1 MRVALVWRMGVGLV
15 QDFISVPVLESSFG
29 IFCVECCMFFITIP
43 VTLSILLLV
52 MGVLRFL
59 PQWPRL
65 LAWNFLM
72 MPFFHFFYL
81 MATIMQK
88 IATTRTRRD
97 NYTRILERLEGI
109 MAT

>member
-29 IFCVECCMFFITIP
+29 IFCVECSMFFITIP

-65 LAWNFLM
+65 LAWHFLM

-81 MATIMQK
+81 MATCKRQ
-88 IATTRTRRD
+88 RYTRRD
-97 NYTRILERLEGI
+97 NNTRI
-109 MAT
+109 